1 MGFFDRISNGW
12 TLTMKSLAIVRENKR
27 FLVFTLLSGISLLL
41 VMGSFIG
48 GVATQ
53 SGALD
58 NMEPAVKYSIYFM
71 FYFIAYAV
79 IIFFNMA
86 LIHCALKTLNG
97 EKTSVADGISFSF
110 SRMNQ
115 VLFWALIS
123 ATIGLI
129 LRVLEDKN
137 EKLTAVITAVLGMAW
152 SLMTFMVVPV
162 MAYENVNAFQAIKR
176 SSALLRNSWGERIG
190 AGFSFG
196 LVGFLLFLA
205 LAVSAGGIF
214 LLLLKLNIVLGFFAF
229 FVCLAVIALTIM
241 CLMSTAE
248 TVFTALMYQYSIGKA
263 TGNISQEDI
272 KGSFARI

>member
-1 MGFFDRISNGW
+1 MGFFGRISNGW
-12 TLTMKSLAIVRENKR
+12 TLTMKSLAIVRENKH

-41 VMGSFIG
+41 VMGSFVG
-48 GVATQ
+48 SLAAQ
-53 SGALD
+53 SDAFD
-58 NMEPAVKYSIYFM
+58 KMEPAVKYGIYFM
-71 FYFIAYAV
+71 FYFTAWSV
-79 IIFFNMA
+79 VIFFNMA

-97 EKTSVADGISFSF
+97 EETSVADGIVFSF
-110 SRMNQ
+110 SRMHL
-115 VLFWALIS
+115 VLSWAFIS
-123 ATIGLI
+123 ATIGLL
-129 LRVLEDKN
+129 LRVLEDKS
-137 EKLTAVITAVLGMAW
+137 EKLTAVITAVLGVAW

-162 MAYENVNAFQAIKR
+162 LAYENVSVFQAIKR

-205 LAVSAGGIF
+205 LAFSAGGIF
-214 LLLLKLNIVLGFFAF
+214 LLLLKLNIVPGLFAF
-229 FVCLAVIALTIM
+229 FVCLVVIALTVM

-263 TGNISQEDI
+263 TGNISHEEI